1 MMAQANRNIDI
12 AQKQLDACNGLH
24 SDVYVRPL
32 SEDCVMSDLNLAKE
46 RPICRVG
53 STK

>member
-1 MMAQANRNIDI
+1 MTAQANRNIDI

-24 SDVYVRPL
+24 SDVYVSSL
-32 SEDCVMSDLNLAKE
+32 SEDCVMSGLNPAKE
-46 RPICRVG
+46 RPIRRVG